1 MVVPAA
7 GGEADP
13 AAPARPVAIVADAKG
28 NVAALE
34 AATGEVVWE
43 FEAGG
48 GFGAGAAVAAGRVVI
63 ASDDGTV
70 WCFRSAE

>member
-1 MVVPAA
+1 
-7 GGEADP
+7 
-13 AAPARPVAIVADAKG
+13 VADTKG
-28 NVAALE
+28 TVAALE
-34 AATGEVVWE
+34 AATGEPAWE